1 MCEIHQNETIE
12 TKYYEFFCD
21 DYELMKKCFG
31 QFKFILL
38 AILFFC
44 YCLRRFITMSLIT
57 SNNQESK
64 VK

>member
-12 TKYYEFFCD
+12 TKYYKFFCD

-38 AILFFC
+38 AILFFVIV
-44 YCLRRFITMSLIT
+44 LEDL
-57 SNNQESK
+57 
-64 VK
+64 